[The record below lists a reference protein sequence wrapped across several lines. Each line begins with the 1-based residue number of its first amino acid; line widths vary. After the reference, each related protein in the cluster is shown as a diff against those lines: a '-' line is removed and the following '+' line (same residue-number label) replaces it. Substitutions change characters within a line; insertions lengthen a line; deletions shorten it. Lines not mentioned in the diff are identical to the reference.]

1 MTDTLVTTSPI
12 RRASALPASFW
23 QNVMAAPW
31 RYDLFSLLRRI
42 DAQAGERYPLGRA
55 PLPRFEPLRIGQKPS
70 LGFAPATLAG
80 VSQRESTPL
89 YDVSI
94 LSFGLFGPNGPLPV
108 HLTEFARERIDH
120 HQDDTLTAFTDLFH
134 HRLALLFYRAW
145 ADAQPTVSL
154 DRADNRRFEQYVAS
168 LIGMGQKGQL
178 EKGSLSPHARFALA
192 GHLTRNGRDPEG
204 LEKILRHYF
213 GVPVQ
218 VVENVPQWMPLS
230 PREQARLQAGRHAPR
245 LGASAFLGAAVRDVT
260 HCFRIDVGPLDL
272 ATYRQFLPGDTVATR
287 VRDWVRQYL
296 GIEYKWSLRV
306 VLKREDVTGAALGGS
321 ERLGY
326 SAWLGSQPQPVPRGD
341 LVFSP
346 EH

>member
-1 MTDTLVTTSPI
+1 MTDALATKTTI
-12 RRASALPASFW
+12 TRITALPASFW
-23 QNVMAAPW
+23 QNVMVAPW

-80 VSQRESTPL
+80 VSKRESSPV

-108 HLTEFARERIDH
+108 HLTEYARERIDH

-134 HRLALLFYRAW
+134 HRLTLLFYRAW

-168 LIGMGQKGQL
+168 LIGMGQPGQL
-178 EKGSLSPHARFALA
+178 DKGSLSPHARFALA

-218 VVENVPQWMPLS
+218 VVENIPQWMPLS
-230 PREQARLQAGRHAPR
+230 PRERARLQAGRHAPR
-245 LGASAFLGAAVRDVT
+245 LGESAFLGEAVRDVT
-260 HCFRIDVGPLDL
+260 HCFRIDVGPLSL
-272 ATYRQFLPGDTVATR
+272 STYRQFLPGDDVAAR

-306 VLKREDVTGAALGGS
+306 LLKHEDVSGTSLGGG

-326 SAWLGSQPQPVPRGD
+326 SAWLGTQPLPVPRGD

>member
-1 MTDTLVTTSPI
+1 MTDTLTPSAPI
-12 RRASALPASFW
+12 TRATALPETFW
-23 QNVMAAPW
+23 QALMVAPW
-31 RYDLFSLLRRI
+31 RYDLFALLRRI

-80 VSQRESTPL
+80 VSKRGSSPV
-89 YDVSI
+89 YDVSV

-108 HLTEFARERIDH
+108 HLTEYARERIDH
-120 HQDDTLTAFTDLFH
+120 HQDETLTAFTDLFH
-134 HRLALLFYRAW
+134 HRLTLLFYRAW

-213 GVPVQ
+213 DVPVK

-230 PREQARLQAGRHAPR
+230 PRERARLQTGRHTPR
-245 LGASAFLGAAVRDVT
+245 LGESAFLGMAVRDVV
-260 HCFRIDVGPLDL
+260 HSFRIEVGPLDL
-272 ATYRQFLPGDTVATR
+272 ATYRQFLPGDRTETR

-296 GIEYKWSLRV
+296 GIEYNWSLRV
-306 VLKREDVTGAALGGS
+306 LLRHEDVAATALGGS

-341 LVFSP
+341 LVYSP

>member
-1 MTDTLVTTSPI
+1 MSETLAPVTGVQ
-12 RRASALPASFW
+12 RLPDSFW
-23 QNVMAAPW
+23 QSLMVAPW

-70 LGFAPATLAG
+70 LGFAPSTLAG
-80 VSQRESTPL
+80 VSKREASPL
-89 YDVSI
+89 YDVAI

-168 LIGMGQKGQL
+168 LIGMGQPGQL
-178 EKGSLSPHARFALA
+178 DKGSLSSHARFALA

-204 LEKILRHYF
+204 LAKILRHYF
-213 GVPVQ
+213 AVPVQ
-218 VVENVPQWMPLS
+218 IVENIPQWMPLG
-230 PREQARLQAGRHAPR
+230 PRERARLQAGRHVSR
-245 LGASAFLGAAVRDVT
+245 LGESAFLGSAVRDVT
-260 HCFRIDVGPLDL
+260 HRFRIEVGPLDL
-272 ATYRQFLPGDTVATR
+272 ATYRQFLPGDTAATR

-296 GIEYKWSLRV
+296 GIEYCWSLRV
-306 VLKREDVTGAALGGS
+306 LLQREDVTGAALGGS

-326 SAWLGSQPQPVPRGD
+326 SAWLGTQPQPVPRGD

>member
-1 MTDTLVTTSPI
+1 MSQTQSPLAPVRRVT
-12 RRASALPASFW
+12 ALPEDFW
-23 QNVMAAPW
+23 SRLMVAPW
-31 RYDLFSLLRRI
+31 RYDLFTLLRRI

-80 VSQRESTPL
+80 VSKRQGAPL

-108 HLTEFARERIDH
+108 HLTEYARERIDH

-168 LIGMGQKGQL
+168 LIGMGQPGQL

-192 GHLTRNGRDPEG
+192 GHLTRNGRDAEG
-204 LEKILRHYF
+204 LAKILAHYF
-213 GVPVQ
+213 GVPVHIA
-218 VVENVPQWMPLS
+218 ENVPQWMPLS
-230 PREQARLQAGRHAPR
+230 PRERARLQGGRHAPR
-245 LGASAFLGAAVRDVT
+245 LGESAFLGSAVRDVS
-260 HCFRIDVGPLDL
+260 HKFCINVGPLDL
-272 ATYRQFLPGDTVATR
+272 MTYRQFLPGERVATR

-296 GIEYKWSLRV
+296 GIEYSWSLR
-306 VLKREDVTGAALGGS
+306 LFLQHEDVVGTALGGS

-326 SAWLGSQPQPVPRGD
+326 SAWLGAQPQPVSRGD

-346 EH
+346 EQ